1 MKAVIFAGGFG
12 TRLSEETAIRPK
24 PMVEVGQRPILWH
37 IMKIFSAHGIN
48 EFVVLGGY
56 KVEFIRNWLANY
68 RASTSDFT
76 IDFATGEITYRS
88 NGMEPWKITVL
99 DTGLETMTGGRL
111 KRGRDAIGN
120 EPFLL
125 TYGDG
130 VSDIDIS
137 NLVEF
142 HKKSGKMAT
151 VTAVAPSGRF
161 GILGISEDGAS
172 VDTFREKDRR
182 DTGLINGGF
191 FVCNPGVFDLID
203 GDSTVWE
210 NEPMDRLVQKGELAA
225 YRHDGFWA
233 AMDNVHDR
241 TVLERMWSA
250 GTAPWKVWRE

>member
-1 MKAVIFAGGFG
+1 MKGVIFAGGFG

-37 IMKIFSAHGIN
+37 IMKIFASHGITD
-48 EFVVLGGY
+48 FVVLGGY
-56 KVEFIRNWLANY
+56 KVEFIKNWVLNY
-68 RASTSDFT
+68 RDTLCDFT
-76 IDFATGEITYRS
+76 MDMRTGEIQFLS
-88 NGMEPWKITVL
+88 NGVEPWRITVL

-111 KRGRDAIGN
+111 KRARAAIGD

-130 VSDIDIS
+130 VADI
-137 NLVEF
+137 NVTELVDF
-142 HKKSGKMAT
+142 HRKSGKMAT

-161 GILGISEDGAS
+161 GILGVSQDGNTVES
-172 VDTFREKDRR
+172 FREKDRR

-191 FVCNPGVFDLID
+191 FVCNPGVFDLVD
-203 GDSTVWE
+203 GDTTVWE

-241 TVLERMWSA
+241 TVLERMWAA
-250 GTAPWKVWRE
+250 GTAPWKVWQD